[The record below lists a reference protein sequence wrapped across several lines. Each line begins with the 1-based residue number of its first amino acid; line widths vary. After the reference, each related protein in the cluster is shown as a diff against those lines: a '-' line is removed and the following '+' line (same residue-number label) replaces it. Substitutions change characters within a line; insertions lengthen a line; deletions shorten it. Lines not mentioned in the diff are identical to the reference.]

1 MSEATRIA
9 ALAAAIDFRSGSMR
23 PDEVIDLARQF
34 DAYLADPPRPPKK
47 APSRTSAAGAPGAR
61 A

>member
-9 ALAAAIDFRSGSMR
+9 ALAAAIDFRSGQMR
-23 PDEVIDLARQF
+23 PDEVIELARQF

-47 APSRTSAAGAPGAR
+47 APPRTSAAGAPGAR

>member
-9 ALAAAIDFRSGSMR
+9 ALNAAIDFRSGQTR
-23 PDEVIDLARQF
+23 PDQVIELARQF
-34 DAYLADPPRPPKK
+34 DAWLADPPRPKK
-47 APSRTSAAGAPGAR
+47 PPRTSAAGAPGAR

>member
-9 ALAAAIDFRSGSMR
+9 ALNAAIDFRSGQTR
-23 PDEVIDLARQF
+23 PEQVIELARQF
-34 DAYLADPPRPPKK
+34 DAWLADPPRPAKTTP
-47 APSRTSAAGAPGAR
+47 RTSAAGAPGAR

>member
-9 ALAAAIDFRSGSMR
+9 ALNAAIDFRSAAMR
-23 PDEVIDLARQF
+23 PDQVIELARQF
-34 DAYLADPPRPPKK
+34 DAWLADPPRPAKTT
-47 APSRTSAAGAPGAR
+47 SRTSGQTAPGAR